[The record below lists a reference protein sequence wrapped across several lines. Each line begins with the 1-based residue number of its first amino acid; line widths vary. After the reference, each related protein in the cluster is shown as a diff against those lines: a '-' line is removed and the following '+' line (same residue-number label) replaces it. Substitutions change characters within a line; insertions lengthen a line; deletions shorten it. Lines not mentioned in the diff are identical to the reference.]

1 MFTVLNSKSD
11 VHYREV
17 SLFIAIHFL
26 KFENILSSFD
36 GSKFHSEIDCGINV
50 YNASNG
56 QTALVM

>member
-11 VHYREV
+11 VYYREV
-17 SLFIAIHFL
+17 SLFIAMHFL

-56 QTALVM
+56 